1 MFQVYKITNL
11 INNKCYIGSSSN
23 YQNRWKQHKQTSCNP
38 NNIAYNYPLYAA
50 FRKYGIEN
58 FSFEVLKEDFETR
71 IEAEEFEKE
80 MIIYYNSYKN
90 GYNQTLETHS
100 ALFDEQIRQKNLDN
114 MSQPCA
120 LVDINQNIIEI
131 YPSYQEAS
139 RQQGYENNASAIR
152 QNCKGITSSVN
163 GKIFRDLDKNNQ
175 VIKKSITPFHN
186 KKSIVCIN
194 INNPEEKIYFNSIS
208 EASLAIPAERS
219 SIQKCIK
226 GDSRYSIIKNYLIR
240 EVDAEGNIIENSI
253 LIEDKIKEYNIKNPI
268 INGERH
274 SITEWC
280 KIYNI
285 STNAFYKRINK
296 GMSSIEALT
305 LPKRR

>member
-1 MFQVYKITNL
+1 
-11 INNKCYIGSSSN
+11 
-23 YQNRWKQHKQTSCNP
+23 
-38 NNIAYNYPLYAA
+38 
-50 FRKYGIEN
+50 
-58 FSFEVLKEDFETR
+58 
-71 IEAEEFEKE
+71 
-80 MIIYYNSYKN
+80 
-90 GYNQTLETHS
+90 
-100 ALFDEQIRQKNLDN
+100 
-114 MSQPCA
+114 
-120 LVDINQNIIEI
+120 
-131 YPSYQEAS
+131 
-139 RQQGYENNASAIR
+139 
-152 QNCKGITSSVN
+152 
-163 GKIFRDLDKNNQ
+163 
-175 VIKKSITPFHN
+175 
-186 KKSIVCIN
+186 
-194 INNPEEKIYFNSIS
+194 
-208 EASLAIPAERS
+208 LAIPAERS

-296 GMSSIEALT
+296 GMSPIEALT